1 MQKYATGQMLLGQWK
16 DGHKYVCFIQSQ
28 SNTDKGHLCI
38 VFFFWKRAH
47 LLIKVYE
54 YSDLLTVNKCA
65 KFALVCN

>member
-38 VFFFWKRAH
+38 VFFFGKEP
-47 LLIKVYE
+47 I
-54 YSDLLTVNKCA
+54 YSLRFMNIQICSQ
-65 KFALVCN
+65 